1 MQQTNNKGFIDLVI
15 ESEDFCTVVEFKNI
29 QISYLDLKGKGLD
42 DKAKKLKAM
51 TVEEVLGLQFSRD
64 KFRSGTIK
72 KWVEGDVCTQLQSY
86 IKGRTVDVHS
96 VDKKF
101 RAYAAVIIG
110 SRQILIREMD
120 RNGSWVGD
128 YELV

>member
-29 QISYLDLKGKGLD
+29 QISYLDLKDKGLD

-51 TVEEVLGLQFSRD
+51 TVEEVLGLLFKD
-64 KFRSGTIK
+64 KFRSGTIRE
-72 KWVEGDVCTQLQSY
+72 WVERDVFTQLQSY
-86 IKGRTVDVHS
+86 TKGRTANEHS